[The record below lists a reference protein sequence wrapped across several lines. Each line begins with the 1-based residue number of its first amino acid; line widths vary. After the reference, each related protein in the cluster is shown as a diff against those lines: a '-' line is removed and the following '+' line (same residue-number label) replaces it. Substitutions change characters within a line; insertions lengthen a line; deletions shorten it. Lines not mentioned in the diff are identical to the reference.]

1 MKLKYRVIE
10 RFRGQYSIQAMCN
23 LFEVSRSGYYAWR
36 NRQGKEHKD
45 QWLIDLITE
54 IQTKSKQTYG
64 CRRIQRWLKRK
75 HNKTVN
81 LKAILRIMRQYD
93 LLSQVRRRKP
103 YMRFQKAL
111 HKYPNELKR
120 EFRQTVPNRFWA
132 TDITY
137 IPTSHGMVYMCAVID
152 LCGKMV
158 LAYRIGTDMTTS
170 LVTDTVR
177 DAKQKEM
184 VTDGLTLHSD
194 QGSQY
199 TSKAYFDLIQE
210 YHIQPSMS
218 SPGCP
223 YDNAAMENFFGTLKS
238 ECLNRMKF
246 VNRAEVEQAVTE
258 YVQFYNFERIN
269 LKDGLTPYEIR
280 SKAA

>member
-1 MKLKYRVIE
+1 MKYRVIE
-10 RFRGQYSIQAMCN
+10 RFRDKYSVKAMCE

-36 NRQGKEHKD
+36 NRQGKPSKD
-45 QWLIDLITE
+45 QWLVDLIAE
-54 IQTKSKQTYG
+54 GQRMSNQTYG
-64 CRRIQRWLKRK
+64 YRRMHRWLNEVKHKKVNIKAVLRVMRK
-75 HNKTVN
+75 YN
-81 LKAILRIMRQYD
+81 LF
-93 LLSQVRRRKP
+93 SVVRRRRP
-103 YMRFQKAL
+103 YMHYQRAI
-111 HKYPNELKR
+111 HKYPNLLN
-120 EFRQTVPNRFWA
+120 RQFEQLQPNRFWV

-137 IPTSHGMVYMCAVID
+137 IPTAQGMVYMCAVVD

-158 LAYRIGTDMTTS
+158 LSYRIGNDMTTT
-170 LVTDTVR
+170 LVTDTIR
-177 DAKQKEM
+177 EARQKEM
-184 VTDGLTLHSD
+184 VTDGLALHSD

-199 TSKAYFDLIQE
+199 TSQAYFDLTQE

-218 SPGCP
+218 NPGCP

-246 VNRAEVEQAVTE
+246 ANRAEVELAVAE

-269 LKDGLTPYEIR
+269 LKDGLTPFEIR